1 MKLNKLLS
9 IRSGLAVAI
18 AMAIAAAAVAEKG
31 SEPRTQKEYRLSA
44 ETQEKLIA
52 EMIWVEGG
60 SFTMGSIR
68 IINGLSRV
76 TGRPGNGHRI

>member
-44 ETQEKLIA
+44 ETQEK
-52 EMIWVEGG
+52 
-60 SFTMGSIR
+60 
-68 IINGLSRV
+68 
-76 TGRPGNGHRI
+76 